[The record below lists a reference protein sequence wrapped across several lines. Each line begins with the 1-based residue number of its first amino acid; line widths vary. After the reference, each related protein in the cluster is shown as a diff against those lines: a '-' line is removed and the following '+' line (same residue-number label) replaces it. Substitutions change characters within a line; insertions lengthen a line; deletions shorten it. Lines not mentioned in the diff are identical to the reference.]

1 MKRSLIALLMALMA
15 VLLMVSCEPDP
26 YTVTFDV
33 DGNTSTVEAQL
44 VAKDGYAT
52 KPAKDPTTQVEYM
65 TFACWSLDGKTE
77 FKFAETAITGNITLK
92 ALWRYYEVGDKGPAG
107 GVIVYENPNFVASSI
122 EEGKNWKYIEAA
134 PTDAT
139 VGDVATFQM
148 GYYNINRGTGD
159 RFDTD
164 DGIGKGLSNTNKIL
178 QSLDDRVI
186 DSYYSSG
193 KIDPNYCAAK
203 VATNYKVGDITGWYL
218 PSLTELKQMWEK
230 KIELGMT
237 ADTYISSTEINSYEQ
252 VVSTDASKTGI
263 NPATKAAVRAIR
275 YF

>member
-1 MKRSLIALLMALMA
+1 MKRSLIVLLLALTA
-15 VLLMVSCEPDP
+15 VLLMVSCEPES

-33 DGNTSTVEAQL
+33 DGDTSAVEAQA
-44 VAKDGYAT
+44 VSKDGHAT
-52 KPAKDPTTQVEYM
+52 KPAKDPTTSVKYM

-77 FKFAETAITGNITLK
+77 FKFSETAITGDITLK

-107 GVIVYENPNFVASSI
+107 GVIIYENPDYDASSTD
-122 EEGKNWKYIEAA
+122 ETKNWKYIEAA
-134 PTDAT
+134 PADAT

-148 GYYNINRGTGD
+148 GYYNVSGGSGD
-159 RFDTD
+159 SFNTE
-164 DGIGKGLSNTNKIL
+164 DGIGKGKSNTTKIIS
-178 QSLDDRVI
+178 SLDKRYN
-186 DSYYSSG
+186 YYNWSSG

-218 PSLTELKQMWEK
+218 PSLSELKQMWEK